1 MSAASNFLLG
11 FITAMML
18 FLVFDYGF
26 PIWLGASVFVASC
39 IAVVCVNCTIE

>member
-1 MSAASNFLLG
+1 MAAASNFMLG

-26 PIWLGASVFVASC
+26 PIWLGASVLIAGSICC
-39 IAVVCVNCTIE
+39 ICVNKLIP